1 MKNIEMLINALEK
14 RTGRSAW
21 ARGVNEYAEEIAESL
36 KETAEYKGREPENI
50 EELTAWML
58 NGARDWSAASWG
70 GSYEIYN
77 GDIAKKLCTPSEL
90 KKTRDGERRP
100 NSREEWLDVQARALY
115 QAARIIRN
123 IYRGILAQ
131 KGV

>member
-1 MKNIEMLINALEK
+1 MKNIEMLVKALEK

-21 ARGVNEYAEEIAESL
+21 ARGVNEYAEEIAENI
-36 KETAEYKGREPENI
+36 KEAAEYEGREPESL
-50 EELTAWML
+50 EELNDWML

-70 GSYEIYN
+70 GCYEIYN
-77 GDIAKKLCTPSEL
+77 EDIAKRLCTPSEL

-131 KGV
+131 QGV